1 MTRYLRYACLALCA
15 VLALPVLP
23 SIHPT
28 PLFAQS
34 SAALTGTILDPR
46 GVPLPGADVTVKN
59 DATGV
64 TQKIKSDST
73 GKYSFATLA
82 PGKYTVQVDSNGF
95 NTAVKT
101 GVQISAGSPV
111 DVPVTL
117 ALGNVSEQITVE
129 ASEANSV
136 AAAMAP
142 MDALLEE
149 HSARTEITQAFINN
163 YTSPLADYGEALEM
177 APGTFTTNGN
187 GPGLGQS
194 KTYFRG
200 FPDGDYDIDF
210 DGVPFYDTNSPTHH
224 SWAFFPTQWIGG
236 IDFDRS
242 PGTASTIGP
251 TPFGG
256 SIHMLSKDVS
266 PVQNISGGISYGS
279 WGTLLADAQFDSGN
293 LLANHKFS
301 FWLDVQHMDSKGY
314 QSNNFQNR
322 NAGSLKAQYKF
333 SDNTILSG
341 YSGVV
346 YLHANT
352 PSFSATRCQMYGV
365 PTDGSYGCAVSTK
378 DPTLLPYTGAGI
390 RFYLADNKD
399 PVDYLDYQYN
409 RYQVPTDFEYV
420 DFKTV
425 LPFKINVD
433 FKPYTYDYDNA
444 ELFTNSVP
452 ITENTAA
459 QGVPYNGIPNS
470 PTWFGIGVLPCNT
483 PVYNSKKTVLAEPCG
498 VDKYNS
504 YRKYGD
510 TFNVSQVSKFGILRA
525 GAWYEWART
534 SRHQFPSD
542 PLKGWT
548 DQSLSN
554 FNEMFW
560 TNSYQPFIEYE
571 FHPIKGLEITPG
583 VKFSYYTVD
592 TKQFADD
599 GKTIGNL
606 GTGTS
611 VGTGNPNA
619 FISNHGSFYATLPS
633 IDANYRI
640 RSNWSAYF
648 QVSTGSIVPPSST
661 FDFSQ
666 GTTGNAVAVEVLP
679 KQQHNTTY
687 QGGTVFK
694 LKRVTLDLDA
704 FHIRFQSGFSSQTDP
719 STGEPVW
726 YAQPSSISKGV
737 EGQSNLYFGHGLS
750 AYLNATWEQA
760 QYTGV
765 QLLYPTSGTTNA
777 YANPYYLAVPGGL
790 WVQQTPSDTEAEG
803 ITYLH
808 GGWDTGF
815 FNKRVGQF
823 YQDVSGFHNEV
834 VVNPFDI
841 SNAYLN
847 YTIRSGSRFDQTKI
861 RLSVNNLLDY
871 HSATGITSAG
881 SIPTTNFTAT
891 SAAGTP
897 SLTYANPFATN
908 IATMPLN
915 GQDNVSIFAGRSIVL
930 SVTFG
935 LSPKR

>member
-1 MTRYLRYACLALCA
+1 MQSPLLRYARILVCAL
-15 VLALPVLP
+15 LALPVATAVR
-23 SIHPT
+23 PT
-28 PLFAQS
+28 PLYAQS
-34 SAALTGTILDPR
+34 SATLSGTVLDPR
-46 GVPLPGADVTVKN
+46 GVALPGADVTVKN
-59 DATGV
+59 EATGA
-64 TQKIKSDST
+64 TAKKKSDAV
-73 GKYSFATLA
+73 GKYSFDGLVA
-82 PGKYTVQVDSNGF
+82 GKYTVQVDAPGF
-95 NTAVKT
+95 NTSVRND
-101 GVQISAGSPV
+101 VQVTAGQSADLPI
-111 DVPVTL
+111 TL
-117 ALGNVSEQITVE
+117 DLGNVSEQITVE

-142 MDALLEE
+142 MDALLDE

-210 DGVPFYDTNSPTHH
+210 DGIPFYDTNSPTHH

-256 SIHMLSKDVS
+256 SIHMLSKDIS
-266 PVQNISGGISYGS
+266 PVQNIRGGISYGS

-293 LLANHKFS
+293 LGAGHKFA

-352 PSFSATRCQMYGV
+352 PSFSATRCQMYGLSGL
-365 PTDGSYGCAVSTK
+365 PSNGCSASST

-390 RFYLADNKD
+390 RFYLADNTD

-425 LPFKINVD
+425 LPFKISLD
-433 FKPYTYDYDNA
+433 IKPYTYDYDNA

-452 ITENTAA
+452 ITESTTVTYN
-459 QGVPYNGIPNS
+459 GVPGSKTWYGIAVN
-470 PTWFGIGVLPCNT
+470 PCNVALT
-483 PVYNSKKTVLAEPCG
+483 KKGVTAIPCG

-510 TFNVSQVSKFGILRA
+510 TLNVSQVSKFGILRA
-525 GAWYEWART
+525 GAWYEWALT
-534 SRHQFPSD
+534 NRHQYPSD
-542 PLKGWT
+542 PLNHWA
-548 DQSLSN
+548 DQALPN
-554 FNEMFW
+554 FAENFW

-571 FHPIKGLEITPG
+571 FHPVKGLEITPG
-583 VKFSYYTVD
+583 VKFSYYTID

-599 GKTIGNL
+599 GKTVGCL
-606 GTGTS
+606 CATGT
-611 VGTGNPNA
+611 TGNPAN
-619 FISNHGSFYATLPS
+619 FISNHGSYYSTLPS

-640 RSNWSAYF
+640 RSNWSAYA
-648 QVSTGSIVPPSST
+648 QVSTGSIVPPSSV

-666 GTTGNAVAVEVLP
+666 GTTGNAVAVETLP

-687 QGGTVFK
+687 QAGTVFK
-694 LKRVTLDLDA
+694 LKHVTLDLDA
-704 FHIRFQSGFSSQTDP
+704 FHIRFQGGYSSQTDAT
-719 STGEPVW
+719 TGEPVF

-737 EGQSNLYFGHGLS
+737 EGQSNLYIGHGLS

-765 QLLYPTSGTTNA
+765 QILYPTNA
-777 YANPYYLAVPGGL
+777 ASSSFNPQANPYYLPVPSGQ

-803 ITYLH
+803 VTYLH

-815 FNKRVGQF
+815 FNKRVGTF

-834 VVNPFDI
+834 TVNPFDI
-841 SNAYLN
+841 SNAYVN

-861 RLSVNNLLDY
+861 RLSVNNLFDL
-871 HSATGITSAG
+871 HEATGITSAG
-881 SIPTTNFTAT
+881 SIAATPFTAT

-897 SLTYANPFATN
+897 NLTYSNPLTN
-908 IATMPLN
+908 AVTSMLLN

-930 SVTFG
+930 SITFG

>member
-1 MTRYLRYACLALCA
+1 MHGYNPPGCTRNGDFVNQQRNIGNKYSCHASLYSKKVNFIPTLQLLASTKGIPMKPTPMLCCA
-15 VLALPVLP
+15 RLIAGAMLALPVFATLATP
-23 SIHPT
+23 SLH
-28 PLFAQS
+28 AQS
-34 SAALTGTILDPR
+34 SATISGTVFDPR
-46 GVPLPGADVTVKN
+46 GVALPGADVRVKN
-59 DATGV
+59 EATGAI
-64 TQKIKSDST
+64 QKAVSDTS
-73 GKYSFATLA
+73 GKYSFANLPA
-82 PGKYTVQVDSNGF
+82 GKYTVQVDDAGF
-95 NTAVKT
+95 NTAEKN
-101 GVQISAGSPV
+101 GVTVAAGQAS

-163 YTSPLADYGEALEM
+163 YTSPLADYGEAVEM

-266 PVQNISGGISYGS
+266 PVQNIRGGISYGS
-279 WGTLLADAQFDSGN
+279 WGTLLADAQFDSGE

-301 FWLDVQHMDSKGY
+301 FWMDVQHMDSKGY

-322 NAGSLKAQYKF
+322 NAGSIKAQYKF

-365 PTDGSYGCAVSTK
+365 SATGAYSCAASSK

-425 LPFKINVD
+425 LPLKVSLD
-433 FKPYTYDYDNA
+433 VKPYTYDYDNA

-459 QGVPYNGIPNS
+459 QGVSYNGIPNS
-470 PTWFGIGVLPCNT
+470 PTWYGIGVLPCNT

-504 YRKYGD
+504 YRKYGALL
-510 TFNVSQVSKFGILRA
+510 NVSQVSKFGILRA
-525 GAWYEWART
+525 GAWYEWALT
-534 SRHQFPSD
+534 NRHQYPSD
-542 PLKGWT
+542 PLNNWA
-548 DQSLSN
+548 DQALPN
-554 FNEMFW
+554 FAENFW

-571 FHPIKGLEITPG
+571 FHPMKGLEITPG
-583 VKFSYYTVD
+583 VKFAYYTID

-606 GTGTS
+606 GTGTA

-619 FISNHGSFYATLPS
+619 FISNHGSFYATRPS
-633 IDANYRI
+633 LDANDRL

-648 QVSTGSIVPPSST
+648 QGSTGSIGPPSSV

-666 GTTGNAVAVEVLP
+666 GTTGLAIPVETLP

-719 STGEPVW
+719 TSGEPVF

-737 EGQSNLYFGHGLS
+737 EGQSNPVLWQRSQRVPERNLGTGAVHRRADPLS
-750 AYLNATWEQA
+750 HQCSHLHLQ
-760 QYTGV
+760 
-765 QLLYPTSGTTNA
+765 
-777 YANPYYLAVPGGL
+777 PGG
-790 WVQQTPSDTEAEG
+790 QP
-803 ITYLH
+803 
-808 GGWDTGF
+808 
-815 FNKRVGQF
+815 
-823 YQDVSGFHNEV
+823 
-834 VVNPFDI
+834 
-841 SNAYLN
+841 
-847 YTIRSGSRFDQTKI
+847 
-861 RLSVNNLLDY
+861 LLP
-871 HSATGITSAG
+871 AG
-881 SIPTTNFTAT
+881 SVRPVG
-891 SAAGTP
+891 AADAVRHRG
-897 SLTYANPFATN
+897 
-908 IATMPLN
+908 
-915 GQDNVSIFAGRSIVL
+915 
-930 SVTFG
+930 
-935 LSPKR
+935 